1 MRWLSLLLIA
11 FGLTLGA
18 PARADDAAA
27 IRDTIQRQLDA
38 FRRDDAAAAFGYA
51 SPGIQSMFGTPD
63 IFIDMVRQGYRPVYR
78 PRVFEFRALGAIEGQ
93 PLQKVHVIGED
104 GQARTANYIMRRM
117 PDGSWRIDGCFFS
130 APEEFQS

>member
-11 FGLTLGA
+11 LGLSLGA
-18 PARADDAAA
+18 SARADDAAA

-38 FRRDDAAAAFGYA
+38 FRRDDASAAFGYA
-51 SPGIQSMFGTPD
+51 SPAIQSMFGTPD
-63 IFIDMVRQGYRPVYR
+63 IFIGMVREGYRPVYR